1 MSTLFPYENIRENQD
16 LLITDFEN
24 AIQNKQ
30 ILLAHAPT
38 GLGKTASV
46 LSVAL
51 QYALDKKKTIFFLTN
66 RHTQHYIAVET
77 LKDMQ
82 KKHQISFSC
91 LDLIGKKWMCNQEIA
106 GMYGVDFTEFCKYLV
121 EKDECEF
128 YNHVRGKKSL
138 TVEAKLLLHE
148 LKVLGPLHNEELIK
162 SCREKRMCSYEIA
175 LAMAKNITILIG
187 DYNYL
192 FNPFIQNTI
201 FNKLDLEMEN
211 VIVIVDEGHNLPSR
225 IVEMLSSKLSS
236 FMIKNGLL
244 EAKKFGYKGL
254 IVWLQE
260 LNKIINSLAEFE
272 QEKEKIVSK
281 ELFIDKINTVVDY
294 NQLINELEQAAEEV
308 RKKQHQSFLGGI
320 ANFLLQW
327 KNDDQGFIRYISER
341 QSKYGPVTSLIYACL
356 DPSIV
361 TKEIF
366 SQVDSGIVMSGTLN
380 PTMMYKDVLGI
391 GRSIEK
397 EYSSPFPPENKLSII
412 IPETT
417 TKYTA
422 RNEQMFIEISD
433 KCSKLASLIPGNI
446 AFFFPSYDLRDKIGR
461 FMNSSKKFFWEK
473 SEMSKEEKETFL
485 NEFKAEKE
493 KGGILLGVAGANFAE
508 GIDLPGDLLQGVI
521 IVGLP
526 LAKPNLITLK
536 IIDYYDKKFG
546 RGWDYGYIFPAMNK
560 CLQSAGRCI
569 RSEKDKGA
577 IIYLDARFIW
587 PRYYSCLPKEGLI
600 VSNNH
605 NEKNNYEKL
614 LKEFFKK

>member
-1 MSTLFPYENIRENQD
+1 MSTLFPYENVRENQD
-16 LLITDFEN
+16 LLITDFEK

-51 QYALDKKKTIFFLTN
+51 QQALNNKKTVFFLTN

-77 LKDMQ
+77 LKDIQ
-82 KKHQISFSC
+82 KKHQVSFSC
-91 LDLIGKKWMCNQEIA
+91 LDLIGKKWMCSQEIA
-106 GMYGVDFTEFCKYLV
+106 GMYGVDFTEFCKHLV

-128 YNHVRGKKSL
+128 YNNVREKKSL

-148 LKVLGPLHNEELIK
+148 LKALGPLHNEELIK

-192 FNPFIQNTI
+192 FNHFIQNTI
-201 FNKLDLEMEN
+201 FNKLDLEMED
-211 VIVIVDEGHNLPSR
+211 VIVIVDEGHNLPGR

-236 FMIKNGLL
+236 FMIKSSLI

-254 IVWLQE
+254 IIWLQE
-260 LNKIINSLAEFE
+260 LNKIINDLAEFE

-281 ELFIDKINTVVDY
+281 EIFIDKINAVVDY

-341 QSKYGPVTSLIYACL
+341 QSKYGPQTSLIYACL
-356 DPSIV
+356 DPSLV

-422 RNEQMFIEISD
+422 RNEQMFIKISD
-433 KCSKLASLIPGNI
+433 RCSQLSALIPGNI

-461 FMNSSKKFFWEK
+461 FMNSSKRFFWEK
-473 SEMSKEEKETFL
+473 SEMSKEEKETFI

-508 GIDLPGDLLQGVI
+508 GIDLPGDLLQGVV

-526 LAKPNLITLK
+526 LAKPNLITMK
-536 IIDYYDKKFG
+536 IIDYFDKKFG
-546 RGWDYGYIFPAMNK
+546 RGWDYGYTFPAMNK

-577 IIYLDARFIW
+577 IIYLDTRFTW
-587 PRYYSCLPKEGLI
+587 QRYYSCLPKEGLI